1 MKTTLGLAFASHSAM
16 KNPSFLNRGMLLEK
30 ITYGEDLLCAAI
42 SSLIQTITQHI
53 DIDSSGRKVST

>member
-1 MKTTLGLAFASHSAM
+1 M
-16 KNPSFLNRGMLLEK
+16 KNPSFLNQGMLLEK

-53 DIDSSGRKVST
+53 DIDNSGRKVST